1 MSADTVAT
9 ISATLLGPPPGTPWS
24 HPPFTPPSA
33 LITKDAVVIHVYES
47 VFGSYPPGHAD
58 LGAMYKRL
66 ITLVEN
72 DEQDVWKPEQEFEV
86 TLTYT
91 VQVTGTVM
99 AIDSDAASDIVW
111 HAAPSLK
118 LQSAGELSD
127 AYVAD
132 VTLETIDFD

>member
-9 ISATLLGPPPGTPWS
+9 ISATLLGPPVGTPW
-24 HPPFTPPSA
+24 PNLPSKPST
-33 LITKDAVVIHVYES
+33 LITKDAVVIHVYEV
-47 VFGSYPPGHAD
+47 VFGATPPDHAD

-91 VQVTGTVM
+91 VQVTGTVL
-99 AIDSDAASDIVW
+99 AIDSDAASDVVW

-132 VTLETIDFD
+132 VTLETVDFD